1 MQIVTLQAKDFKG
14 LPNDVLD
21 FTDNNRISGRNG
33 AGKSSIAEAIVFAL
47 YGRTRSGNSSTSSL
61 IHEAAESTKV
71 AVQFDTG
78 TTIVREES
86 RFYGSRLELNGK
98 VTDQKTLD
106 ANLPEYK
113 TFLSIFLTGFFG
125 QLDEADQ
132 RSLLLSFSPAE
143 DLSKLFTEYTR
154 KPELLKKYLIDFSNL
169 DKEYKQY
176 RKMLSDVESSITTN
190 ESRAKYAQEQI
201 SSLKKPKARIDIKK
215 TQEALDLIA
224 AHQAYE
230 EALAFNSELAKQSA
244 AAAKG
249 ICPSC
254 EQPLSKSAI
263 AERVK
268 EIESRKREVP
278 SKPSS
283 KLPKA
288 TASELREKLSDA
300 KAVNALFDNYEEQVL
315 DLEKVKVDA
324 TDAATKAKEELANL
338 SSIVEALSPKGI
350 RAQAARQQIKPIIT
364 TIEKYIGEDL
374 PVKIET
380 LEQLKNGNMK
390 EVFKI
395 FANEVPYKFL
405 STGERKRV
413 DIAISQAINEL
424 EGSDISVYFV
434 DDAELISESFTIEGQ
449 VFKAFVSSDKLT
461 ITEGE

>member
-14 LPNDVLD
+14 LSNDVFD
-21 FTDNNRISGRNG
+21 FTDNNHISGRNG
-33 AGKSSIAEAIVFAL
+33 AGKSSIAEAVIFAL
-47 YGRTRSGNSSTSSL
+47 YGRTRTGNLSTSTL

-86 RFYGSRLELNGK
+86 RFYGSRLELNGQ

-125 QLDEADQ
+125 QMDEADQ

-143 DLSKLFTEYTR
+143 DLAALFNEYTR

-176 RKMLSDVESSITTN
+176 RKTLSDVETSITSN
-190 ESRAKYAQEQI
+190 QSRGQYAQEQI
-201 SSLKKPKARIDIKK
+201 KSLKKPKARIDTEKAQK
-215 TQEALDLIA
+215 ALDLIQ
-224 AHQAYE
+224 AHQAYN
-230 EALAFNSELAKQSA
+230 EAIETNSDLAKQSA
-244 AAAKG
+244 AALKG
-249 ICPSC
+249 ICGDCGQSLP
-254 EQPLSKSAI
+254 KSAI
-263 AERVK
+263 SDRVK
-268 EIESRKREVP
+268 AIEARKVP
-278 SKPSS
+278 VPPKPTG

-288 TASELREKLSDA
+288 TASELRQQLSDA
-300 KAVNALFDNYEEQVL
+300 AVVNALFENYEEQVL
-315 DLEKVKVDA
+315 QLEADKVEANDAVD
-324 TDAATKAKEELANL
+324 KAKIQQANL

-350 RAQAARQQIKPIIT
+350 RAQAARQQIKPIIE
-364 TIEKYIGEDL
+364 TIDKYIGEDL
-374 PVKIET
+374 PIKIET

-395 FANEVPYKFL
+395 YANEVPYKSL

-413 DIAISQAINEL
+413 DIAIAQAINEF
-424 EGSDISVYFV
+424 EGSGIDVYFI
-434 DDAELISESFTIEGQ
+434 DDAELISESFTIVGQ
-449 VFKAFVSSDKLT
+449 VFKAYVSHDDLT
-461 ITEGE
+461 ITEGK